1 MPDETV
7 LSLEKIRRK
16 KRVIGIIAV
25 SLLLA
30 FTVLAFSGA
39 ISLIVWVLADLV
51 VAGIAN
57 ILFRRVERVTL

>member
-1 MPDETV
+1 MPDETD

-16 KRVIGIIAV
+16 KRVIGIIAI
-25 SLLLA
+25 SLLLG

-57 ILFRRVERVTL
+57 VLFRRVERVNL